1 MTRNKIFLFIIFAF
15 LVYTGID
22 TPDRPTW
29 LMEVAPVLIA
39 LPFFI
44 LTAKSF
50 PLTPL
55 LYTLLFIHALIL
67 IHGGHYTY
75 AEEPFFNWLQ
85 SEFNM
90 ARNNYDK
97 VGHLAQ
103 GFIPA
108 ILIREILLRKSGIK
122 RGGWLVLVILLS
134 VMGVSAIYELIEW
147 GAAEALGQEA
157 DAFLGSQGDVFD
169 TQKDMFCAGIGGF
182 FALLLLSRRHDKQL
196 HMISGPF
203 RFKR

>member
-1 MTRNKIFLFIIFAF
+1 MNKIFLCIVFSFII
-15 LVYTGID
+15 YTGID
-22 TPDRPTW
+22 AADKATW

-39 LPFFI
+39 LPF
-44 LTAKSF
+44 LLLSYKTF

-67 IHGGHYTY
+67 IHGGHFTY
-75 AEEPFFNWLQ
+75 AEEPLFNWLKTH
-85 SEFNM
+85 FHF

-108 ILIREILLRKSGIK
+108 ILIRELLLRKTPL
-122 RGGWLVLVILLS
+122 RNGGWLFSITVLCVLGI
-134 VMGVSAIYELIEW
+134 SAAYELIEW

-169 TQKDMFCAGIGGF
+169 TQKDMFCAGIGSIVAF
-182 FALLLLSRRHDKQL
+182 IFLSGIHDRQLSGLRAPFKFRR
-196 HMISGPF
+196 
-203 RFKR
+203 